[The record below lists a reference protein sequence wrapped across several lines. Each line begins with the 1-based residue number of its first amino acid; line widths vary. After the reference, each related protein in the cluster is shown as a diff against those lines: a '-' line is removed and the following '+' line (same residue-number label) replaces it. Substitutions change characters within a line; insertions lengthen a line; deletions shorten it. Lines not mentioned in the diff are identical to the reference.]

1 VFIHEEVYVNNQPQ
15 RGLRPQLKAF
25 HLETEPWLFTVNR
38 KGIITAR
45 LQGVFG
51 INEARAALEAALR

>member
-1 VFIHEEVYVNNQPQ
+1 VGNDPT
-15 RGLRPQLKAF
+15 RGLRPQLHSF

-38 KGIITAR
+38 RGLITAR
-45 LQGVFG
+45 LDGVFG